1 MSRTRPLDHDRISAY
16 ADAMRVYVDRATLSD
31 VEAATVWYDDAT
43 AIADD
48 IARRMDIPREHGAA
62 IISAFS
68 PRMPW
73 ARNVALALA
82 FADGEEVR
90 AMGSHIRAA
99 QACAVD
105 GIDALRGPKTN
116 AFARAIAGDP
126 DAIVV
131 DVWMMRAAGMTTDAP
146 TVVQYREI
154 SAAVDAL
161 AREYGMTPRVMQ
173 ALVWIVVRGGAH

>member
-1 MSRTRPLDHDRISAY
+1 MGKRQPLDLDRVSTYAETMRAY
-16 ADAMRVYVDRATLSD
+16 IDRATLSD
-31 VEAATVWYDDAT
+31 VEDAATWYDEAT
-43 AIADD
+43 VIADD
-48 IARRMDIPREHGAA
+48 IARRMNLTREHGAA

-82 FADGEEVR
+82 FADGEDVR

-99 QACAVD
+99 HACAAD

-116 AFARAIAGDP
+116 AFARAIAGD
-126 DAIVV
+126 DEAIVI
-131 DVWMMRAAGMTTDAP
+131 DVWMMRAAGLETDAP

-154 SAAVDAL
+154 SAAIDRL
-161 AREYGMTPRVMQ
+161 SREYGMAPRVMQ
-173 ALVWIVVRGGAH
+173 ALIWIVVRGGAH

>member
-1 MSRTRPLDHDRISAY
+1 MSRTRPI
-16 ADAMRVYVDRATLSD
+16 DAERVASYVDTMRAYVDRATLSD
-31 VEAATVWYDDAT
+31 VESAAAWYDEAT

-48 IARRMDIPREHGAA
+48 IARRMSIPREHGAA

-126 DAIVV
+126 DAIVI
-131 DVWMMRAAGMTTDAP
+131 DVWMMRAAGLTTDAP
-146 TVVQYREI
+146 TVVQYREM
-154 SAAVDAL
+154 SAAVDLL
-161 AREYGMTPRVMQ
+161 AREYGMAPRVMQ
-173 ALVWIVVRGGAH
+173 ALIWIVVRGGAH